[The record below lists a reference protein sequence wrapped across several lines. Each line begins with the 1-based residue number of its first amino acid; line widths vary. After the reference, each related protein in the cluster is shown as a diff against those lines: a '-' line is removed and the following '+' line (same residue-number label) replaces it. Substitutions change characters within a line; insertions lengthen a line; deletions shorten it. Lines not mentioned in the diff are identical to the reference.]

1 MGLDPRYGG
10 GYGTTAA
17 PSAPP
22 TPCEEPPAYTPRG
35 RYATTGTPRLLP
47 FRAPGSSP
55 SRSSRSS
62 SSSALPSSSRP
73 APRYNDSE
81 DWGGASQREQ
91 EEAFALLPRQSSGQ
105 YASVESAAVPTGDAA
120 RAMNAPGGYLGVAK
134 LLVGVYAILMGAMIY
149 TNGGVRAPSLPPSPI
164 SLPVR
169 AHMRARGCRS
179 FPPLS
184 DKTVVVRLTF
194 QRL

>member
-35 RYATTGTPRLLP
+35 
-47 FRAPGSSP
+47 
-55 SRSSRSS
+55 
-62 SSSALPSSSRP
+62 RP

-120 RAMNAPGGYLGVAK
+120 RAMNAPGGYMGVAK

-149 TNGGVRAPSLPPSPI
+149 TNGG
-164 SLPVR
+164 
-169 AHMRARGCRS
+169 
-179 FPPLS
+179 
-184 DKTVVVRLTF
+184 
-194 QRL
+194 